1 MRFSQEMPFYYFY
14 TMVQNSQTWP
24 KTQIKGGSCLKNLH
38 CAVHWRPNDHEAKNL
53 QSNSRERFFFFFFFF
68 FNIAGKHERL
78 YCWLSHLH
86 TIAQGRHETAGIC
99 LFSWFCYDISVK
111 EKKKERKKQLAQLIF
126 RSSPPVFCKKPS
138 LGSNGL
144 STRPNK
150 PIKQQHN
157 TTSLLSFH
165 SLYITFSFK
174 KKIRRKWRD
183 VLLNGGCWRSFCSHW
198 SSAV

>member
-14 TMVQNSQTWP
+14 TMVQNSQKWP
-24 KTQIKGGSCLKNLH
+24 KTQIKGVPALKTYI
-38 CAVHWRPNDHEAKNL
+38 AQFTE
-53 QSNSRERFFFFFFFF
+53 SRMIMKPRTCKVIVETAFFFFFFF

-99 LFSWFCYDISVK
+99 FLSWFCYDISVK
-111 EKKKERKKQLAQLIF
+111 EKKKERRKQLAQLIF
-126 RSSPPVFCKKPS
+126 RSSPPVSCKKPS

-144 STRPNK
+144 SARPNK